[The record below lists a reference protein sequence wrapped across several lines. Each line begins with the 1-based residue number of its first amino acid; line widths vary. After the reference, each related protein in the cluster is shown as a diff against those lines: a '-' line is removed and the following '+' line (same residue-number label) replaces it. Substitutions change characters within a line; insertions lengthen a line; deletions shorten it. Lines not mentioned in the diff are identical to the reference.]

1 MDFSKISRPF
11 SRGLNLFKS
20 QFKSKEEL
28 DLLEGSVGKNL
39 FYLSLPV
46 IVINLLQTAY
56 NLADTFWLG
65 QYSGDALTA
74 ITFAFPLVFF
84 LISLGMG
91 LAVAGSVLVAQF
103 EGSGKPEKRDFAASQ
118 TIAFSAIASVVLGA
132 FGYFFI
138 GDIVGLLGASGA
150 VAVSA
155 SGYLQIISI
164 GLFSMFGFLVFQSLM
179 RGYGDTITPMIL
191 MLGTVILNIIID
203 PLFIFGWWIIPE
215 MGVEGA
221 AVATVLA
228 RTLSLAIGIGLLFKG
243 VRGPKVSLGDMR
255 PDLGFFKKMMS
266 IGVPASV
273 EGAGRSISVNAL
285 TAVVGWT
292 FANPVV
298 AGFGIGVRIFSMI
311 FLPAAAVGRGVESM
325 TGQNLG
331 AGNYDRAGK
340 TAKEGAKYSFL
351 ILTFLGVL
359 TFVFADQIAGVFIG
373 AGQENSELIAS
384 TGADFLRYVA
394 FSFGFIGIL
403 RSYNGSFRGAGKT
416 VTAAVISIATLGLIR
431 LPIAYIGSIKIGT
444 KGVWAAFFISNVAG
458 ALIAYLW
465 YQKGTWRQT
474 VTDEDKAKGEVA
486 EETEGFG
493 ETITESIRNS
503 VENIFSKMSSR

>member
-1 MDFSKISRPF
+1 MVLNKISRKF
-11 SRGLNLFKS
+11 SASGNWFKN

-28 DLLEGSVGKNL
+28 DLLNGPVGKNL

-65 QYSGDALTA
+65 QYSGDALAA

-103 EGSGKPEKRDFAASQ
+103 EGSGNKKRRNYAASQ
-118 TIAFSAIASVVLGA
+118 TIGFSALAAVVLGL

-138 GDIVGLLGASGA
+138 GDIVGLLGATGN
-150 VAVSA
+150 VATSA
-155 SGYLQIISI
+155 AGYLRVISI

-179 RGYGDTITPMIL
+179 RGFGDTVTPMLL

-203 PLFIFGWWIIPE
+203 PIFIFGWWMIPE
-215 MGVEGA
+215 LGVEGA
-221 AVATVLA
+221 ALATILS
-228 RTLSLAIGIGLLFKG
+228 RTLSLMVGVWILFTGRRGLEI
-243 VRGPKVSLGDMR
+243 SLSEMK
-255 PDLGFFKKMMS
+255 PDLPFFKKMMG

-273 EGAGRSISVNAL
+273 EGAGRSVSVNAV

-292 FANPVV
+292 FADPIV

-331 AGNYDRAGK
+331 AGRFERAGE
-340 TAKEGAKYSFL
+340 TAREGAKYSFL
-351 ILTFLGVL
+351 ILTVLGII
-359 TFVFADQIAGVFIG
+359 TFVFARPIAAIFTTQAQIA
-373 AGQENSELIAS
+373 Q
-384 TGADFLRYVA
+384 TGAEFLRYVA
-394 FSFGFIGIL
+394 FSFGFIGVL

-416 VTAAVISIATLGLIR
+416 VTAAIISIATLGLIR
-431 LPIAYIGSIKIGT
+431 LPIAYIGSINLGT
-444 KGVWAAFFISNVAG
+444 KGVWIAFFISNVLG
-458 ALIAYLW
+458 ALIAYTW
-465 YQKGTWRQT
+465 YQRGTWKQT
-474 VTDEDKAKGEVA
+474 VTEEDKAKGEVA
-486 EETEGFG
+486 EEAEGFG
-493 ETITESIRNS
+493 GTITEKIGSTLPDFIINTL
-503 VENIFSKMSSR
+503 SR

>member
-1 MDFSKISRPF
+1 MKHSKIVEAF
-11 SRGLNLFKS
+11 SDLFSIFKN

-28 DLLEGSVGKNL
+28 DLLKGHVGKNL

-46 IVINLLQTAY
+46 IVINLLQVAY

-65 QYSGDALTA
+65 QYSGEALTA
-74 ITFAFPLVFF
+74 ITFAFPLVF
-84 LISLGMG
+84 LLVSLGMG

-103 EGSGKPEKRDFAASQ
+103 EGSGETDKRDYAASQ
-118 TIAFSAIASVVLGA
+118 TIAFSALASIVLGLS
-132 FGYFFI
+132 GYFFI
-138 GDIVGLLGASGA
+138 GDIVGLLGASGP
-150 VAVSA
+150 VAASA

-164 GLFSMFGFLVFQSLM
+164 GLFSLFGFLVFQSLM
-179 RGYGDTITPMIL
+179 RGFGDTLTPMLL

-203 PLFIFGWWIIPE
+203 PFFIFGWWIIPE

-228 RTLSLAIGIGLLFKG
+228 RTLSLCIGIGLLFKG
-243 VRGPKVSLGDMR
+243 VRGPQISPSEMK
-255 PDLGFFKKMMS
+255 PDFGFFKKMMA
-266 IGVPASV
+266 IGIPATV

-292 FANPVV
+292 FAGPVV

-340 TAKEGAKYSFL
+340 TASEGAKYSFIIVTL
-351 ILTFLGVL
+351 LGVL
-359 TFVFADQIAGVFIG
+359 TFIFADQIAGVFIG
-373 AGQENSELIAS
+373 SGQENSELIAS
-384 TGADFLRYVA
+384 TGAEFLRYVA
-394 FSFGFIGIL
+394 LSFGFIGIL

-416 VTAAVISIATLGLIR
+416 VTAAIISISTLGIIR
-431 LPIAYIGSIKIGT
+431 LPIAYWGAINIGT
-444 KGVWAAFFISNVAG
+444 KGVWAAFFISNIAG
-458 ALIAYLW
+458 AAFAYLW
-465 YQKGTWRQT
+465 YQRGTWRQSIT
-474 VTDEDKAKGEVA
+474 EDDKAKEEIA
-486 EETEGFG
+486 EQNEGFRG
-493 ETITESIRNS
+493 TITEKLGLKNLCPDFL
-503 VENIFSKMSSR
+503 N

>member
-1 MDFSKISRPF
+1 MVLSKIIEGISSR
-11 SRGLNLFKS
+11 FKS
-20 QFKSKEEL
+20 QKEL
-28 DLLEGSVGKNL
+28 DLIGGPVGKNL

-65 QYSGDALTA
+65 QYSGDALAA

-103 EGSGKPEKRDFAASQ
+103 EGSGKTERRNYAASQ
-118 TIAFSAIASVVLGA
+118 TIAFSALASVLLGL

-138 GDIVGLLGASGA
+138 GDIVGLLGAKGA
-150 VAVSA
+150 VAASA

-179 RGYGDTITPMIL
+179 RGFGDTVTPMLL

-203 PLFIFGWWIIPE
+203 PFFIFGWWILPE

-221 AVATVLA
+221 AVATILA
-228 RTLSLAIGIGLLFKG
+228 RTLSLAIGIGILFTGRKG
-243 VRGPKVSLGDMR
+243 LEISLKQMA
-255 PDLGFFKKMMS
+255 PDLEFFKKMMG

-298 AGFGIGVRIFSMI
+298 AGFGIGIRIFSMI

-331 AGNYDRAGK
+331 AGNYDRAGE
-340 TAKEGAKYSFL
+340 TAKTGAKYSFL
-351 ILTFLGVL
+351 ILTVLGII
-359 TFVFADQIAGVFIG
+359 TFIFADRIAGVFIN
-373 AGQENSELIAS
+373 AGQKNSALIAQ
-384 TGADFLRYVA
+384 TGTDFLRYVA
-394 FSFGFIGIL
+394 FSFGFIGVL

-416 VTAAVISIATLGLIR
+416 MTAAAISIATLGLIR
-431 LPIAYIGSIKIGT
+431 LPIAYIGSIRIGT
-444 KGVWAAFFISNVAG
+444 TGVWAAFFISNVAG
-458 ALIAYLW
+458 AAIAYLW
-465 YQKGTWRQT
+465 YQRGTWRQT
-474 VTDEDKAKGEVA
+474 VTDEEKAKGEVA
-486 EETEGFG
+486 EEASEFG
-493 ETITESIRNS
+493 ETITEKLGSLLDAG
-503 VENIFSKMSSR
+503 VSKISGLSKR

>member
-11 SRGLNLFKS
+11 SDSLNWFKN
-20 QFKSKEEL
+20 QFKSKEDLNLL
-28 DLLEGSVGKNL
+28 DGPVGKNL

-103 EGSGKPEKRDFAASQ
+103 EGSGKPQKRDYAASQ
-118 TIAFSAIASVVLGA
+118 TVAFSALASILIGG

-138 GDIVGLLGASGA
+138 GDIVGLLGATGA
-150 VAVSA
+150 VATSA
-155 SGYLQIISI
+155 SGYLQIISV

-179 RGYGDTITPMIL
+179 RGYGDTVTPMLL

-228 RTLSLAIGIGLLFKG
+228 RTISLSIGIGLLFKG
-243 VRGPKVSLGDMR
+243 VRGPKISLGDMR
-255 PDLGFFKKMMS
+255 PDLSFFKKMMS

-285 TAVVGWT
+285 TAVVGWS
-292 FANPVV
+292 FANPIV

-351 ILTFLGVL
+351 ILTGLGIL
-359 TFVFADQIAGVFIG
+359 TFIFADQIAGVFIG
-373 AGQENSELIAS
+373 PGQENSELIAS

-416 VTAAVISIATLGLIR
+416 ATAAVISIATLGLIR

-444 KGVWAAFFISNVAG
+444 KGVWAAFFISNVLG
-458 ALIAYLW
+458 ALIAYAW
-465 YQKGTWRQT
+465 YQRGTWRQT
-474 VTDEDKAKGEVA
+474 VTDNKKAEGEVS
-486 EETEGFG
+486 EETGGLGGTVTEI
-493 ETITESIRNS
+493 ITKKVKDLYEIT
-503 VENIFSKMSSR
+503 SR

>member
-1 MDFSKISRPF
+1 MVLDKISGNL
-11 SRGLNLFKS
+11 SSSLNWFKS

-28 DLLEGSVGKNL
+28 DLLDGPVAKNL

-46 IVINLLQTAY
+46 IIINLLQTTY

-65 QYSGDALTA
+65 QYSGEALAA

-103 EGSGKPEKRDFAASQ
+103 EGAGNKERRNYAASQ
-118 TIAFSAIASVVLGA
+118 TIGFSALASVLLGL

-138 GDIVGLLGASGA
+138 GDIVGLLGATGN
-150 VAVSA
+150 VAASA

-179 RGYGDTITPMIL
+179 RGFGDTVTPMLL

-203 PLFIFGWWIIPE
+203 PLFIFGFWIIPE
-215 MGVEGA
+215 LGVEGA
-221 AVATVLA
+221 AIATVFSRA
-228 RTLSLAIGIGLLFKG
+228 LSLIIGIWILFTGRRGLEISISEMK
-243 VRGPKVSLGDMR
+243 
-255 PDLGFFKKMMS
+255 PDFSFFKKMMN
-266 IGVPASV
+266 IGIPASI
-273 EGAGRSISVNAL
+273 EGTGRSVSVNAL

-292 FANPVV
+292 FADPIV

-331 AGNYDRAGK
+331 AGRFERAGE
-340 TAKEGAKYSFL
+340 TAREGAKYSFV
-351 ILTFLGVL
+351 ILTALGVI
-359 TFVFADQIAGVFIG
+359 TFIFADQIAQIFISS
-373 AGQENSELIAS
+373 GQENSQLIAQ
-384 TGADFLRYVA
+384 TGAEFLRYVA
-394 FSFGFIGIL
+394 FSFGFIGVL

-416 VTAAVISIATLGLIR
+416 LTAAAIGIITLGVIR
-431 LPIAYIGSIKIGT
+431 LPIAYFGSIEFGT
-444 KGVWAAFFISNVAG
+444 RGVWIAFFISNILG
-458 ALIAYLW
+458 AVIAYAW
-465 YQKGTWRQT
+465 YQRGTWKQT
-474 VTDEDKAKGEVA
+474 VTDEEKAKGEVA
-486 EETEGFG
+486 GETEGFG
-493 ETITESIRNS
+493 DTITEAIENKIARLLPSILN
-503 VENIFSKMSSR
+503 K

>member
-1 MDFSKISRPF
+1 MVLAEIFNKLSGSKIWFR
-11 SRGLNLFKS
+11 S
-20 QFKSKEEL
+20 QFKSREEL
-28 DLLEGSVGKNL
+28 DLLEGPVAENL

-46 IVINLLQTAY
+46 IVINLLHTAY

-65 QYSGDALTA
+65 QYSGDALAA

-103 EGSGKPEKRDFAASQ
+103 EGAGKTARRNYAASQ
-118 TIAFSAIASVVLGA
+118 TIAFSALAAVILGI

-138 GDIVGLLGASGA
+138 GDIVGLLGATGG

-155 SGYLQIISI
+155 AGYLEIISI

-179 RGYGDTITPMIL
+179 RGFGDTVTPMIL

-203 PLFIFGWWIIPE
+203 PFFIFGWWILPE

-221 AVATVLA
+221 ALATIIS
-228 RTLSLAIGIGLLFKG
+228 RTLSLTIAIWILFTGRRGLEI
-243 VRGPKVSLGDMR
+243 SLSDMK
-255 PDLGFFKKMMS
+255 PDLGFFKKMMN

-273 EGAGRSISVNAL
+273 EGTGRSVSVNAL
-285 TAVVGWT
+285 TAVVGWS
-292 FANPVV
+292 FADPIV

-331 AGNYDRAGK
+331 AGRFERAGE
-340 TAKEGAKYSFL
+340 TAREGAKYSFL
-351 ILTFLGVL
+351 ILTVLGVL
-359 TFVFADQIAGVFIG
+359 TFIFADSIASVFTTDGQIAR
-373 AGQENSELIAS
+373 
-384 TGADFLRYVA
+384 TGAEFLRYVA

-416 VTAAVISIATLGLIR
+416 ATAAVISIATLGVIR
-431 LPIAYIGSIKIGT
+431 LPIAYFGSIKFGT
-444 KGVWAAFFISNVAG
+444 RGVWAAFFISNILG
-458 ALIAYLW
+458 ALIAYTW
-465 YQKGTWRQT
+465 YQKGTWKQT
-474 VTDEDKAKGEVA
+474 VTEDEKAKGEVA
-486 EETEGFG
+486 EETSGFG
-493 ETITESIRNS
+493 ETITEKIRS
-503 VENIFSKMSSR
+503 TIPDFLQDPFTG

>member
-1 MDFSKISRPF
+1 MVLSKIRDRISGT
-11 SRGLNLFKS
+11 SNWLKG

-28 DLLEGSVGKNL
+28 DLLNGPVTKNL

-46 IVINLLQTAY
+46 IVINLLHTAY

-65 QYSGDALTA
+65 QYSGDALAA

-103 EGSGKPEKRDFAASQ
+103 EGSGKTERRDYAASQ
-118 TIAFSAIASVVLGA
+118 TIAFSALASILLGL

-138 GDIVGLLGASGA
+138 GDIVGLLGASGN
-150 VAVSA
+150 VATSA

-179 RGYGDTITPMIL
+179 RGFGDTVTPMLL

-203 PLFIFGWWIIPE
+203 PFFIFGWWILPE

-221 AVATVLA
+221 AIATILS
-228 RTLSLAIGIGLLFKG
+228 RTLALAIGIGILFTG
-243 VRGPKVSLGDMR
+243 SRGLKIKLSSMK
-255 PDLGFFKKMMS
+255 PDLDFFKKMMS
-266 IGVPASV
+266 IGVPASL
-273 EGAGRSISVNAL
+273 EGAGRSVSVNAL

-292 FANPVV
+292 FASPIV
-298 AGFGIGVRIFSMI
+298 AGFGIGIRIFSMI

-331 AGNYDRAGK
+331 AGNYDRAGE
-340 TAKEGAKYSFL
+340 TARTGAKYSFM
-351 ILTFLGVL
+351 ILTVLGVI
-359 TFVFADQIAGVFIG
+359 TFIFADQIASVFISS
-373 AGQENSELIAS
+373 GQENSELIAQ

-394 FSFGFIGIL
+394 FSFGFIGVL

-416 VTAAVISIATLGLIR
+416 LTAAVISIATLGLIR
-431 LPIAYIGSIKIGT
+431 LPIAYFGAIEIGT
-444 KGVWAAFFISNVAG
+444 KGVWAAFFISNILG
-458 ALIAYLW
+458 ALMAYAW
-465 YQKGTWRQT
+465 FQKGTWKQT
-474 VTDEDKAKGEVA
+474 VTEDDMVKGEVA
-486 EETEGFG
+486 EETSEFG
-493 ETITESIRNS
+493 ETITEKLESAIPDR
-503 VENIFSKMSSR
+503 IFTTETK